1 MTYLFTINWTLL
13 ALATFL
19 PMTHSFYLLLRIVVC
34 FTIILYV
41 IKAKKAH
48 KIYDPIEYIFLAIF
62 IVIYNPIFPLHRDA
76 EVWQT
81 INISTALL
89 LEYMRQN
96 LKDTK

>member
-1 MTYLFTINWTLL
+1 
-13 ALATFL
+13 L

-34 FTIILYV
+34 FTIILYA

-48 KIYDPIEYIFLAIF
+48 KIYDPMEYILLGLY

-76 EVWQT
+76 EFWQT

-89 LEYMRQN
+89 LGHMRQN

>member
-1 MTYLFTINWTLL
+1 MTHIFTINWTLL

-19 PMTHSFYLLLRIVVC
+19 PMTHRFYLLLRVVVC
-34 FTIILYV
+34 GTIILYA

-48 KIYDPIEYIFLAIF
+48 KIYDPIEYIFLALF

-76 EVWQT
+76 EVWQE